1 MEKDELHTIMREFCE
16 LPLTFLEIE
25 DEQTHI
31 KMKKPAQE
39 NNDVIHGVGSNDFAA
54 GAAAAAKVA
63 ATALSAVAPTK
74 QSIADAAAA
83 IKSASDDAGAIGDT
97 GATAGSAGAGASNT
111 TVNAPNVPNTTDQST
126 ADLAQ
131 QQNIIR
137 VSAPIVGIYYA
148 SPSPNEAP
156 YVELNSHINE
166 GDVLCLIEAMKM
178 INEIKSSVS
187 GTVRQINCESGCAVG
202 YDDLLMLIEA
212 DE

>member
-1 MEKDELHTIMREFCE
+1 MEKDELRTIMREFCE

-39 NNDVIHGVGSNDFAA
+39 NTEDIHGVGSNDFAA

-83 IKSASDDAGAIGDT
+83 IKGVSDDAGAMEVA
-97 GATAGSAGAGASNT
+97 GATGSAGCTGAAAAGASTNT
-111 TVNAPNVPNTTDQST
+111 PNTNT

-178 INEIKSSVS
+178 INEIKSPVS